1 VPTARP
7 RHTITET
14 DALARALD
22 DAARR
27 WPEHR
32 DSRGKLLLRLVA
44 EGHRA
49 VQGTRDSE
57 AGARR
62 DGVARTS
69 GALTGAYGDA
79 YLERLRE
86 EWPA

>member
-1 VPTARP
+1 VPTTRP
-7 RHTITET
+7 RHTITES
-14 DALARALD
+14 DELARALD

-32 DSRGKLLLRLVA
+32 DSRSKLLLRLIG

-49 VQGTRDSE
+49 VQGTERSE
-57 AGARR
+57 AAGRR
-62 DGVARTS
+62 NGVLQTS
-69 GALTGAYGDA
+69 GALTGAYGGG

-86 EWPA
+86 EWPD